1 LALNAG
7 KIKGNAAPQERVAQ
21 PDMEPGTYPV
31 RLVQVIDM
39 GLQQQ
44 RAWQGEAKP
53 PAQDVM
59 LTYEFVDVF
68 MVDKDGKEL
77 EDKPRWQ
84 SETINLRSFKAD
96 LATSTKR
103 IKALD
108 PKDVHEGNLA
118 ALVGAPAM
126 ATITVSKKGDKTY
139 VNIRGL
145 TPMRDRDVAKLP
157 ELVNPTKV
165 FDLEEP
171 DLQVFESLPEWLREK
186 IKGNLKYEGSKLQA
200 LLGEGGKAPKADEKV
215 AGPVDEEAEEDDDA
229 QADFLGEDSAP
240 W

>member
-1 LALNAG
+1 MALNAA
-7 KIKGNAAPQERVAQ
+7 KIKGNGGEKKFAPQ

-39 GLQQQ
+39 GLQPQ
-44 RAWQGEAKP
+44 RAFKGEDKP

-68 MVDKDGKEL
+68 MVDEQGKDI
-77 EDKPRWQ
+77 EDKPRWV

-108 PKDVHEGNLA
+108 PKDVHNGDLA
-118 ALVGAPAM
+118 ALVGAPAL
-126 ATITVSKKGDKTY
+126 ATITVAKKGDKTY

-145 TPMRDRDVAKLP
+145 TPMRDKDIAKLE
-157 ELVNPTKV
+157 ELKNPGKV
-165 FDLEEP
+165 FDLENP
-171 DLQVFESLPEWLREK
+171 DEEVFNSLPEWICEK
-186 IKGNLKYEGSKLQA
+186 IKGNLKYEGSKLQK
-200 LLGEGGKAPKADEKV
+200 LLEGEVQPQQKAVPVQEDE
-215 AGPVDEEAEEDDDA
+215 AIEDDA
-229 QADFLGEDSAP
+229 QADFLGEDDNP

>member
-1 LALNAG
+1 MALNAA
-7 KIKGNAAPQERVAQ
+7 KIKGNNGPKKEFAKQ
-21 PDMEPGTYPV
+21 PDFEPGTYPV

-39 GLQQQ
+39 GLQPQ
-44 RAWQGEAKP
+44 RPYLGEDKA

-68 MVDKDGKEL
+68 MVDDKGNDIL
-77 EDKPRWQ
+77 DKPRWQ

-108 PKDVHEGNLA
+108 PKDVHNGNLA
-118 ALVGAPAM
+118 ELVGAPAM
-126 ATITVSKKGDKTY
+126 ATITVSKKGEKTY

-145 TPMRDRDVAKLP
+145 AVMRDKDVAKLP

-171 DLQVFESLPEWLREK
+171 DLEVFNSLPEWIREK
-186 IKGNLKYEGSKLQA
+186 IKGNLKYEGSNLQQ
-200 LLGEGGKAPKADEKV
+200 LLGGVPAVQAPVADI
-215 AGPVDEEAEEDDDA
+215 PDEEQEDDA
-229 QADFLGEDSAP
+229 QADFIGEDDNP